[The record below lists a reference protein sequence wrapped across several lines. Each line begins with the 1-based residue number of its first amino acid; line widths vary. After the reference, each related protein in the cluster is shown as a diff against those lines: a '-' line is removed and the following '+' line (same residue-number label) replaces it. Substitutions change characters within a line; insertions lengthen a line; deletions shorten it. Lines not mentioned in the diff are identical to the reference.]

1 MLVHLNMYKKKKDVK
16 QKVSLPL
23 DSENTSKT
31 TVLLWCRCKLFYTK
45 YPTRSVPNELFPEQR
60 NWGSLWFCDLLPIE
74 YKPSCKTPGFLSLP
88 LYSSSLCLC
97 PCLLFNNI
105 AGVASSLP
113 SSPLLS
119 LLTRRPSGLT
129 PPSYGHR
136 DLSAPP
142 CRTVTSVYVL
152 TFIFLSSFHLSVSLC
167 QWWVL
172 FFPLNSVGNCKWI
185 WGVLEET
192 WET

>member
-1 MLVHLNMYKKKKDVK
+1 MLVHLNMYKERDGK

-31 TVLLWCRCKLFYTK
+31 TVLVRCQCKLFYTK
-45 YPTRSVPNELFPEQR
+45 YPTKSVPNELFSEQR
-60 NWGSLWFCDLLPIE
+60 NWGSLWLCDLLPIE
-74 YKPSCKTPGFLSLP
+74 YRLSCKTPGFLPLP

-105 AGVASSLP
+105 AGVASGLP

-119 LLTRRPSGLT
+119 LITRRPSGLA
-129 PPSYGHR
+129 PPSYGHCN
-136 DLSAPP
+136 LSAPP
-142 CRTVTSVYVL
+142 LQSSD
-152 TFIFLSSFHLSVSLC
+152 LSTHSHFHFPSPFHLSVSLC
-167 QWWVL
+167 QLWVL
-172 FFPLNSVGNCKWI
+172 FFPLNSVGNCKWV
-185 WGVLEET
+185 WGVLEEP